1 MRAKNVNR
9 PDLVKGFLRTV
20 DRGARVFGMVKGA
33 YDTYK
38 TISAAVQ
45 TAAPYVRTLA
55 TVL

>member
-20 DRGARVFGMVKGA
+20 NTGARVFGMVKGGI
-33 YDTYK
+33 DTIR
-38 TISAAVQ
+38 TIQSAVQ

-55 TVL
+55 AVL

>member
-20 DRGARVFGMVKGA
+20 DTGARVFGMVKGA

>member
-1 MRAKNVNR
+1 MRPKNVNR

-20 DRGARVFGMVKGA
+20 NTGAKVFGMVKGA